1 MASSPSA
8 RILVID
14 DEKRIRQT
22 VSSCL
27 EHEGHEVMAV
37 DSAREAKEAV
47 RRQPFDLAFLDL
59 RLGGTSGI
67 DLLPELLEQQP
78 NLKIVVITAYA
89 SVETAVEAMKR
100 GASDYLPKPFSPA
113 QVRVAAERAAE
124 QRALERKVEMLED
137 RVEDPASERRL
148 ESESPAMSAVLE
160 TAHRAAES
168 DATVLLRGEHG
179 TGKGVLA
186 RAIHD
191 WSPRSEAP
199 FVTVHCPSL
208 SGELLE
214 SELFGHAK
222 GAFTGATSANP
233 GRVAQAE
240 GGTLLLDEI
249 GDLPA
254 SLQPKLLRFV
264 QEKRYERVGDPETRT
279 ADVRILAATNQD
291 LNAAVDEGTF
301 REDLLY
307 RLKVIEL
314 TVPPLQERPE
324 DILPLAR
331 QFLARF
337 SENYNRDI
345 EGFTKKTRQALT
357 EYRWPGNVRE
367 LKNAIERAV
376 ILSQDPR
383 ISLSHLPLGTDLEA
397 EAESEE
403 KTDVKVGHH
412 VSLEALEKEHVRRVV
427 STTDTLEEA
436 ATVLGID
443 PATLYRKRQKY
454 ELL

>member
-1 MASSPSA
+1 MTTSPTA

-22 VSSCL
+22 VTSCL
-27 EHEGHEVMAV
+27 EHEGHAV
-37 DSAREAKEAV
+37 TTVATAQEAEDAV
-47 RRQPFDLAFLDL
+47 RHEPFDLAFLDL

-78 NLKIVVITAYA
+78 NLKVVVITAYA

-124 QRALERKVEMLED
+124 QRALERKVEVLED
-137 RVEDPASERRL
+137 RVEDPVSERGI
-148 ESESPAMSAVLE
+148 ESESPAMTSVLE
-160 TAHRAAES
+160 TAQRAAES

-249 GDLPA
+249 GDLPS

-279 ADVRILAATNQD
+279 ANVRILAATNQD
-291 LNAAVDEGTF
+291 LDAAVEEGAF

-314 TVPPLQERPE
+314 TVPPLRDRPE
-324 DILPLAR
+324 DILPLAQ

-337 SENYNRDI
+337 AEDYNR
-345 EGFTKKTRQALT
+345 EVNGFTEDARSMLQS
-357 EYRWPGNVRE
+357 YDWPGNVRE
-367 LKNAIERAV
+367 LKNVVERAV
-376 ILSQDPR
+376 ILSTASR
-383 ISLSHLPLGTDLEA
+383 ISPSHFPFQTSSDEQ
-397 EAESEE
+397 
-403 KTDVKVGHH
+403 TDVKVGHR
-412 VSLEALEKEHVRRVV
+412 VSL
-427 STTDTLEEA
+427 DTLEEEHIRRIVARTDTLDEA
-436 ATVLGID
+436 ASILGID

-454 ELL
+454 GLL